1 VLSANQLECVRGE
14 RRLFSGLDFKVR
26 PGTLLAVRGVN
37 GSGKTSLLRMMCGL
51 LAPAAGT
58 LSWNDR
64 EINEAGEDYRSQLI
78 YLGHLNGLKDELN
91 ATENLRLSLRVAGIA
106 VDEAQALAALE
117 WSGLH
122 ERRHQLSGTLS
133 QGQRRRVALARLK
146 LSRSRPFWILDEPFT
161 ALDVASVERT
171 RDLIVEHL
179 AGGGMVA
186 LTTHQDVPIAAPA
199 ILPIELGA

>member
-1 VLSANQLECVRGE
+1 MLSANDLECVRGE
-14 RRLFSGLDFKVR
+14 RRLFSGLNFAMQ

-51 LAPAAGT
+51 LTPAAGT
-58 LSWNDR
+58 LNWNDR
-64 EINEAGEDYRSQLI
+64 EIGKAGEEFRSNLL

-91 ATENLRLSLRVAGIA
+91 AAENLRLSLHIAGIA
-106 VDEAQALAALE
+106 VDEAQAVAALD
-117 WSGLH
+117 WSGLR
-122 ERRHQLSGTLS
+122 ERRHQPCGTLS

-146 LSRSRPFWILDEPFT
+146 LSQSRPLWILDEPFT

-171 RDLIVEHL
+171 RDLIVDHL

-186 LTTHQDVPIAAPA
+186 LTTHQEVPITAPTT
-199 ILPIELGA
+199 LPIELGA